1 MNLDDIWQIITEIC
15 NKLSFKLFSEV
26 QKNPQNLNI
35 FMKKFRADLRAQM
48 AKLDLDITLSKK
60 LYDVLKNEAV
70 SVIKKHTKESAAA
83 LDLAKK
89 LYEGYNFKSDPL
101 KVTKK
106 LPKYLKN
113 EVLKKAEKRALK
125 LKTPALKASYL
136 KALKSRENENFNK
149 NLKVAFYEKA
159 RFYAKRIALNESA
172 RAYNMAKATEFL
184 NDENVQF
191 VKYKMSHTHPRADIC
206 DYFANADLYGLGK
219 GIYPKEKAPLT
230 PCHPFCRC
238 NLIPKYSIKGEA
250 NLNKKA
256 VELAQKR
263 YFDNLSLKKQSEI
276 LGSYDNLKRFKKG
289 ENLLD
294 LINKNRPKEYH
305 IKLLENLKVKKVKSQ
320 NGKENY
326 TTRSQEFRELQR
338 ASKALNDKE
347 LQLYR
352 SGSKTLDKT
361 LRTRFSAI
369 FQREVEHS
377 VSDNGDNA
385 SILKNTA
392 DFKIYKGINGDLF
405 YDIFK
410 INKNYL
416 KNGELVTLHEKYF
429 YKDTINYLSNDGLSG
444 FAITKKGDLVSVFN
458 LNDKRGFLRAISNEI
473 KANAKT
479 LDCYMSEK
487 QPLAKIYE
495 KAFNFKTA
503 STMNYNMDYDHDNIA
518 KNHNMPKVA
527 FMVNTNKA
535 VTLKHFDKDS
545 YEKAEDYRN
554 SFLEPSKADF

>member
-1 MNLDDIWQIITEIC
+1 MDLNDIWQVVTEIC
-15 NKLSFKLFSEV
+15 NKLSFKLFSKV

-35 FMKKFRADLRAQM
+35 FMKEFNADFKAQM

-60 LYDVLKNEAV
+60 LYSALKNEAV

-89 LYEGYNFKSDPL
+89 LYEGYNFKNDPL

-172 RAYNMAKATEFL
+172 RAYNTAKATEFL
-184 NDENVQF
+184 NDENVRF
-191 VKYKMSHTHPRADIC
+191 VKYKMSHTHPRTDIC

-263 YFDNLSLKKQSEI
+263 YFDNLSLKEQSGI

-289 ENLLD
+289 ENLFD

-305 IKLLENLKVKKVKSQ
+305 IKLIESL
-320 NGKENY
+320 
-326 TTRSQEFRELQR
+326 
-338 ASKALNDKE
+338 
-347 LQLYR
+347 
-352 SGSKTLDKT
+352 
-361 LRTRFSAI
+361 
-369 FQREVEHS
+369 
-377 VSDNGDNA
+377 
-385 SILKNTA
+385 A
-392 DFKIYKGINGDLF
+392 DGIK
-405 YDIFK
+405 K
-410 INKNYL
+410 INIIKINNKIKESINLEANNLIVNYFEL
-416 KNGELVTLHEKYF
+416 KSRHPENFKSE
-429 YKDTINYLSNDGLSG
+429 
-444 FAITKKGDLVSVFN
+444 
-458 LNDKRGFLRAISNEI
+458 NEI
-473 KANAKT
+473 KNFIYDLLETYTKIEKSKKGKNGIIISKKVLRNNKYKIFEIGINTKSGKIFHANIRKLT
-479 LDCYMSEK
+479 SNEK
-487 QPLAKIYE
+487 
-495 KAFNFKTA
+495 
-503 STMNYNMDYDHDNIA
+503 
-518 KNHNMPKVA
+518 
-527 FMVNTNKA
+527 
-535 VTLKHFDKDS
+535 
-545 YEKAEDYRN
+545 
-554 SFLEPSKADF
+554 

>member
-1 MNLDDIWQIITEIC
+1 MDLNDIWQVITEIC
-15 NKLSFKLFSEV
+15 NKLAFKLFSEV

-89 LYEGYNFKSDPL
+89 LYEGYNFKNDPL
-101 KVTKK
+101 KVMEK

-172 RAYNMAKATEFL
+172 RAYNTAKATEFL

-276 LGSYDNLKRFKKG
+276 LGSYDKLERFKKG
-289 ENLLD
+289 ENLFD

-305 IKLLENLKVKKVKSQ
+305 IKLIESL
-320 NGKENY
+320 
-326 TTRSQEFRELQR
+326 
-338 ASKALNDKE
+338 AP
-347 LQLYR
+347 
-352 SGSKTLDKT
+352 
-361 LRTRFSAI
+361 
-369 FQREVEHS
+369 
-377 VSDNGDNA
+377 
-385 SILKNTA
+385 
-392 DFKIYKGINGDLF
+392 
-405 YDIFK
+405 
-410 INKNYL
+410 YL
-416 KNGELVTLHEKYF
+416 
-429 YKDTINYLSNDGLSG
+429 
-444 FAITKKGDLVSVFN
+444 
-458 LNDKRGFLRAISNEI
+458 
-473 KANAKT
+473 
-479 LDCYMSEK
+479 
-487 QPLAKIYE
+487 
-495 KAFNFKTA
+495 
-503 STMNYNMDYDHDNIA
+503 
-518 KNHNMPKVA
+518 
-527 FMVNTNKA
+527 
-535 VTLKHFDKDS
+535 
-545 YEKAEDYRN
+545 
-554 SFLEPSKADF
+554 

>member
-1 MNLDDIWQIITEIC
+1 MDLNDIWQVITEIC
-15 NKLSFKLFSEV
+15 NKLAFKLFSKV
-26 QKNPQNLNI
+26 QKNPENLNI
-35 FMKKFRADLRAQM
+35 FMKEFNADFKAQM

-89 LYEGYNFKSDPL
+89 LYEGYNFKNDPL
-101 KVTKK
+101 KVMEK

-136 KALKSRENENFNK
+136 KALKSHENENFNK

-172 RAYNMAKATEFL
+172 RAYNTAKATEFL

-276 LGSYDNLKRFKKG
+276 LGSYDKLERFKKG
-289 ENLLD
+289 ENLFD

-305 IKLLENLKVKKVKSQ
+305 IKLAESL
-320 NGKENY
+320 
-326 TTRSQEFRELQR
+326 
-338 ASKALNDKE
+338 
-347 LQLYR
+347 
-352 SGSKTLDKT
+352 
-361 LRTRFSAI
+361 
-369 FQREVEHS
+369 
-377 VSDNGDNA
+377 
-385 SILKNTA
+385 A
-392 DFKIYKGINGDLF
+392 DGIK
-405 YDIFK
+405 K
-410 INKNYL
+410 INIIKINNKIKESINLEANNLIVNYFEL
-416 KNGELVTLHEKYF
+416 KSRHPENFKSE
-429 YKDTINYLSNDGLSG
+429 
-444 FAITKKGDLVSVFN
+444 
-458 LNDKRGFLRAISNEI
+458 NEI
-473 KANAKT
+473 KNFIYDLLETYTKIEKSKKGKNGIIISKKVLRNNKYKIFEIGINTKSGKIFHANIRKLT
-479 LDCYMSEK
+479 SNEK
-487 QPLAKIYE
+487 
-495 KAFNFKTA
+495 
-503 STMNYNMDYDHDNIA
+503 
-518 KNHNMPKVA
+518 
-527 FMVNTNKA
+527 
-535 VTLKHFDKDS
+535 
-545 YEKAEDYRN
+545 
-554 SFLEPSKADF
+554 

>member
-1 MNLDDIWQIITEIC
+1 
-15 NKLSFKLFSEV
+15 
-26 QKNPQNLNI
+26 
-35 FMKKFRADLRAQM
+35 
-48 AKLDLDITLSKK
+48 
-60 LYDVLKNEAV
+60 
-70 SVIKKHTKESAAA
+70 
-83 LDLAKK
+83 
-89 LYEGYNFKSDPL
+89 
-101 KVTKK
+101 
-106 LPKYLKN
+106 
-113 EVLKKAEKRALK
+113 
-125 LKTPALKASYL
+125 
-136 KALKSRENENFNK
+136 
-149 NLKVAFYEKA
+149 
-159 RFYAKRIALNESA
+159 
-172 RAYNMAKATEFL
+172 
-184 NDENVQF
+184 
-191 VKYKMSHTHPRADIC
+191 MSHTHPRTDIC

-263 YFDNLSLKKQSEI
+263 YFDNLSLKEQSGI
-276 LGSYDNLKRFKKG
+276 LGSYDKLKRFKKG
-289 ENLLD
+289 ENLFD

-473 KANAKT
+473 KANGRDT
-479 LDCYMSEK
+479 RSL
-487 QPLAKIYE
+487 LARTYGKNRTCGGANE
-495 KAFNFKTA
+495 PKAFRLLFCF
-503 STMNYNMDYDHDNIA
+503 NI
-518 KNHNMPKVA
+518 P
-527 FMVNTNKA
+527 
-535 VTLKHFDKDS
+535 
-545 YEKAEDYRN
+545 
-554 SFLEPSKADF
+554 